1 VHELDRCVVFSGS
14 QVLVDGYVRA
24 FEDGVMQVESEDVL
38 RGGADPGDE
47 VSLLVLDEIRGE
59 CHYWAQVG
67 RVRARGLDLVDVEM
81 VQAVQ
86 KRRVARVR
94 IDLPCSGTLE
104 PQPGFAAAADASA
117 RAEGAPSGGPLTFT
131 VLDVSAHGIQV
142 RSRARLTVGRR
153 FTFVFEHTRVPLALT
168 AEVLRAEESLTGYR
182 YGCRFVDQHEQS
194 AEELFRFVLQQQGLQ
209 RRNRLLG

>member
-1 VHELDRCVVFSGS
+1 MHELDQCVVFSGS

-38 RGGADPGDE
+38 RSGADPGDE

-94 IDLPCSGTLE
+94 VDLPCSGTLE
-104 PQPGFAAAADASA
+104 PQPGFTAATDASGG
-117 RAEGAPSGGPLTFT
+117 AEGAPSGGPLTFT

-153 FTFVFEHTRVPLALT
+153 FAFVFAPTRVPLALT
-168 AEVLRAEESLTGYR
+168 AEVLRVEESLTGYR
-182 YGCRFVDQHEQS
+182 YGCRFVDQHERS
-194 AEELFRFVLQQQGLQ
+194 ADELFRFVLQQQGLQ